1 MDGRK
6 ALAARDEWSPTADVF
21 RSMHVSS
28 LRSWLVI
35 NCNGRAKKLR
45 LGQDCEKCALAGKKE
60 VGPCASLGSRI
71 AQLGLSP
78 RWRAKDLD
86 RNLAHALKKRG
97 GILRMPPLLI
107 LHHTP
112 VT

>member
-45 LGQDCEKCALAGKKE
+45 LGQDCEKCGLVSYQGTSLLVPKTLAKKSP
-60 VGPCASLGSRI
+60 GFSPCGMFFRRFHST
-71 AQLGLSP
+71 
-78 RWRAKDLD
+78 
-86 RNLAHALKKRG
+86 H
-97 GILRMPPLLI
+97 
-107 LHHTP
+107 
-112 VT
+112 

>member
-35 NCNGRAKKLR
+35 NCNRRAKKLR
-45 LGQDCEKCALAGKKE
+45 LGQDCEKCGLVSYQGT
-60 VGPCASLGSRI
+60 SL
-71 AQLGLSP
+71 LVP
-78 RWRAKDLD
+78 K
-86 RNLAHALKKRG
+86 
-97 GILRMPPLLI
+97 
-107 LHHTP
+107 TP
-112 VT
+112 TN

>member
-1 MDGRK
+1 MGGYVFFAFCPSAFNEMDGRK

-45 LGQDCEKCALAGKKE
+45 LGQDCEKCG
-60 VGPCASLGSRI
+60 LGVN
-71 AQLGLSP
+71 
-78 RWRAKDLD
+78 
-86 RNLAHALKKRG
+86 NLHSDG
-97 GILRMPPLLI
+97 
-107 LHHTP
+107 
-112 VT
+112 

>member
-1 MDGRK
+1 MCFFVFCPSAFNEMDGRK

-45 LGQDCEKCALAGKKE
+45 LGQDCEKCGLE
-60 VGPCASLGSRI
+60 EPLETPLEQRSSLKWKGF
-71 AQLGLSP
+71 A
-78 RWRAKDLD
+78 A
-86 RNLAHALKKRG
+86 
-97 GILRMPPLLI
+97 
-107 LHHTP
+107 
-112 VT
+112 V